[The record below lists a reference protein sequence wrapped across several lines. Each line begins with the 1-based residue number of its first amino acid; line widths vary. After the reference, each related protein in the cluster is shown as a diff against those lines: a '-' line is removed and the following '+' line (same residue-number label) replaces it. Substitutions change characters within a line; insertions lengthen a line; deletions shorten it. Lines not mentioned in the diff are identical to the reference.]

1 MTGIWRRIRVGTPPD
16 LTCVELVE
24 LVTDYLEG
32 GLSDD
37 DRARFEAHLRDCEA
51 CTNYLDQIRQT
62 IAVVGRVE
70 PDDLS
75 DEAKSE
81 LLAAFRG
88 WTRDRADTR

>member
-1 MTGIWRRIRVGTPPD
+1 MTGIWHRIRGDNAPG
-16 LTCVELVE
+16 LTCIELVE

-37 DRARFEAHLRDCEA
+37 EREQFEAHLGECEA
-51 CTNYLDQIRQT
+51 CANYLDQIRQT

-70 PDDLS
+70 PEDIS
-75 DEAKSE
+75 DEAKAE

-88 WTRDRADTR
+88 WTRD